1 MNQET
6 MPSAPKALLMAMPDV
21 GTDEDFARCQAPG
34 ARANR
39 DDMEGYSM
47 NIADKIYE
55 TVKNLPERQ
64 AAEVLDFA
72 EYLKA
77 KLPTPPAPIPTDEA
91 QQLRAELQAWVTSQ
105 AEQPENASEFIRR
118 LRDEAR
124 Y

>member
-1 MNQET
+1 MRRIQGNR
-6 MPSAPKALLMAMPDV
+6 
-21 GTDEDFARCQAPG
+21 GTSPLFLSEESPIQIIAPG
-34 ARANR
+34 R
-39 DDMEGYSM
+39 EGFLSHLDPSRLNGDPM
-47 NIADKIYE
+47 HIAEQVYE

-77 KLPTPPAPIPTDEA
+77 KLPASPTSSMSTEEA
-91 QQLRAELQAWVTSQ
+91 QELRAELRAWVTSQ
-105 AEQPENASEFIRR
+105 PEQPENASDFIRR